1 MKGYDYIIVG
11 AGSAGCVL
19 ANRLSEDRGT
29 SVLLLEAGG
38 RDVHPYI
45 QMPIAMR
52 RLSPHPTLN
61 WELATEPEPNCH
73 NREIFV
79 PRGKVLGG
87 TSSINAMVYAR
98 GHPLDYDQWRQAGL
112 KGWGYADVLPYFKR
126 SEDNWRGNDAHHGA
140 GGLLKVSR
148 GSRRSELYDL
158 FTAAAAKRGFNTTS
172 DYNGAVAE
180 GVCTPDFTIGDGR
193 RQSTARAF
201 LRPAMERPN
210 LKVETRALAHRVVVE
225 NGRAVGV
232 EYRRNGELR
241 TARAERE
248 VVLSGGTYNSPQL
261 LMLSGIGPAGELKS
275 LGVAP
280 VLDRP
285 QVGQNLQEHANAVI
299 TFEMNRPLSILPELR
314 WDRLALSTLRWAL
327 VGTGPVGFM
336 PTECVSFIRTRAES
350 ERPDIE
356 LLVSPVS
363 PDVAPYLPG
372 ARPNVSH
379 CFSSRIALLHPRS
392 RGRVKLR
399 SADPADRPRI
409 FWNLFQ
415 DPLDLETLRGG
426 LKTVRAIFDEAPLGP
441 LVAQEAS
448 PGRRYA
454 SDAEIDDWIRGNGAT
469 AHHPAGT
476 CRMGVD
482 DDAVVD
488 EELRVKGIERLRV
501 ADCSVMPWVV
511 GSNTNAPTIMI
522 AEKAADFIRGRP
534 APPPAELPH

>member
-1 MKGYDYIIVG
+1 
-11 AGSAGCVL
+11 
-19 ANRLSEDRGT
+19 
-29 SVLLLEAGG
+29 
-38 RDVHPYI
+38 
-45 QMPIAMR
+45 MPLGMR
-52 RLSPHPTLN
+52 RLAPHPRLN
-61 WELATEPEPNCH
+61 WDLATEPEPNCH

-87 TSSINAMVYAR
+87 TSSINAMIYAR

-126 SEDNWRGNDAHHGA
+126 SEDNWRGANAHHGA

-148 GSRRSELYDL
+148 GGQRSLLQDL
-158 FTAAAAKRGFNTTS
+158 FTTAAAKRGFNTTA
-172 DYNGAVAE
+172 DYNGGVAE
-180 GVCTPDFTIGDGR
+180 GVATPDFTIGGGR
-193 RQSTARAF
+193 RYSTARAF
-201 LRPAMERPN
+201 LRPALQRPN
-210 LKVETRALAHRVVVE
+210 LRLETRALALRVLIE
-225 NGRAVGV
+225 AGRAVGV
-232 EYRRNGELR
+232 EYRRNGEIR

-261 LMLSGIGPAGELKS
+261 LMLSGVGPADALRA
-275 LGVAP
+275 LGIAP

-285 QVGQNLQEHANAVI
+285 GVGQNLQEHANAVI
-299 TFEMNRPLSILPELR
+299 TFEMNRPLSMLPELR
-314 WDRLALSTLRWAL
+314 WDRLLWSTLRWAL
-327 VGTGPVGFM
+327 AGTGPVSFM
-336 PTECVSFIRTRAES
+336 PTECVSFIRTRSES

-372 ARPNVSH
+372 QQPSVPH

-392 RGRVKLR
+392 RGQVRLR

-426 LKTVRAIFDEAPLGP
+426 LKTVRAIFAEEPLGS
-441 LVAQEAS
+441 LVSHELS
-448 PGRRYA
+448 PGGRHA
-454 SDAEIDDWIRGNGAT
+454 SDEEIDEWIRGNGQT

-476 CRMGVD
+476 CRMGID

-488 EELRVKGIERLRV
+488 EELRVKGVERLRV

-511 GSNTNAPTIMI
+511 GANTNAPTIMI